1 MKEKNDLD
9 IFEAFASL
17 SKGTRRVI
25 YILLF
30 SFLAILLVT
39 VFRFNLLI
47 FSLVYIYEH
56 LSSFMPFITLVS
68 TGLMVAYMFRNG
80 QIMAYLKTVPVL
92 IQNMFDKNKLETI
105 IIIEDLR
112 KQMFEMQ
119 AKQDEVSSKQ
129 KDELAKLENIVSRIE
144 SGNNLTH
151 DTISKI
157 KNRLH
162 NVEKVNIAR
171 DTEIVLLKQ
180 QLNIILESVIK
191 NGGAKKHS

>member
-162 NVEKVNIAR
+162 NVEKINIAR

>member
-1 MKEKNDLD
+1 
-9 IFEAFASL
+9 
-17 SKGTRRVI
+17 
-25 YILLF
+25 
-30 SFLAILLVT
+30 
-39 VFRFNLLI
+39 
-47 FSLVYIYEH
+47 
-56 LSSFMPFITLVS
+56 VS

-92 IQNMFDKNKLETI
+92 IQNMFDKNKLETQA
-105 IIIEDLR
+105 IIEDLR

-119 AKQDEVSSKQ
+119 SKQDDVSSKQ

-162 NVEKVNIAR
+162 NLEKFNIAR

-180 QLNIILESVIK
+180 QQNIILESVIK
-191 NGGAKKHS
+191 NGGTEKHS

>member
-9 IFEAFASL
+9 IFEAFGLL
-17 SKGTRRVI
+17 SKGTKRII
-25 YILLF
+25 YIFLF
-30 SFLAILLVT
+30 SFLTILLVT
-39 VFRFNLLI
+39 VFRLNMLM
-47 FSLVYIYEH
+47 FSLFYIYEN
-56 LSSFMPFITLVS
+56 LSNFTPIITILS
-68 TGLMVAYMFRNG
+68 PAIMIAYMFRNG
-80 QIMAYLKTVPVL
+80 QVMAYLKTVPVL
-92 IQNMFDKNKLETI
+92 IQNMFDKNKLETKI
-105 IIIEDLR
+105 IIDDLR

-119 AKQDEVSSKQ
+119 AKQDEVSAKQ
-129 KDELAKLENIVSRIE
+129 KEELAKLEGLVVRIE

-171 DTEIVLLKQ
+171 DTEIILLKQ

-191 NGGAKKHS
+191 NGGVEKHS

>member
-17 SKGTRRVI
+17 SKGTKRVI

-30 SFLAILLVT
+30 SFSAILVIT

-56 LSSFMPFITLVS
+56 LSSFTPFITLVS

-92 IQNMFDKNKLETI
+92 IQNMFDKNKLETQA
-105 IIIEDLR
+105 IIEDLR

-119 AKQDEVSSKQ
+119 SKQDDVSSKQ

-162 NVEKVNIAR
+162 NLEKFNIAR

-180 QLNIILESVIK
+180 QQNIILESVIK
-191 NGGAKKHS
+191 NGGTEKHS